1 MLVCTLTYG
10 RELERDDPLFVAHR
24 EFVETQV
31 AEARFLASGPRLEAK
46 GGVMLLY
53 GEDAEAGRALVES
66 DPLVEAG
73 VATFELT
80 AFKVGLADPA
90 SSLAGGEPGAAR

>member
-1 MLVCTLTYG
+1 
-10 RELERDDPLFVAHR
+10 
-24 EFVETQV
+24 
-31 AEARFLASGPRLEAK
+31 
-46 GGVMLLY
+46 MLLY
-53 GEDAEAGRALVES
+53 GEDAEAGRALIGS

-90 SSLAGGEPGAAR
+90 SSLADGEPGAAK